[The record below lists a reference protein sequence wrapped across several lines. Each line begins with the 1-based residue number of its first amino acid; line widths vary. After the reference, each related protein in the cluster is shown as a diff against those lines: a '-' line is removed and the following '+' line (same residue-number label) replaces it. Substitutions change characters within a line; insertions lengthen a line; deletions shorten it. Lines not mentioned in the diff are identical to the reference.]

1 MSSRRR
7 ASPVPFLKAT
17 QFAWAVPQVIAHR
30 LARMAVAG
38 PVPSRR
44 DRTEF
49 LRMGTEK
56 AAAFAES
63 WNAMATE
70 AFRVQQTISALWW
83 RAFLMPWLFANP
95 AGQTATHLRRA
106 QRSIGKKRAGVAVTK
121 IDCGRFCLPGKIPK
135 PEPKSD

>member
-63 WNAMATE
+63 WNAMAME

-106 QRSIGKKRAGVAVTK
+106 QRSILGKGFAPVHRRAVANA
-121 IDCGRFCLPGKIPK
+121 RRLSRSSMRP
-135 PEPKSD
+135 